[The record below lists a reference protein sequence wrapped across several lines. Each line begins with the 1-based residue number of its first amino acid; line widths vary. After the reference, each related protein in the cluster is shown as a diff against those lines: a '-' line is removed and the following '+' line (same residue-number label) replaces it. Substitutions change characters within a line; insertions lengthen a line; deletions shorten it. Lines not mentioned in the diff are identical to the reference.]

1 MKRLSFPLFV
11 SLDKACEL
19 AFTEASLGAVKL
31 QIQYMQDG
39 CHSLKQLDKFR
50 KLGSDTAT
58 RLKNDVRHAT
68 LLAYLKQL
76 EGLNITKDKA
86 AKAMA
91 ALEHSDNVIYGKLR
105 DISLCDLLRPFSVPE
120 DMAEAISEAVSSTAN
135 AAEEALTKLSDI
147 TNDKH
152 LPDTSWK
159 GCLQKDCSLTA
170 LQNCVAANLDFDVT
184 GLEPALEKLKE
195 AIFVLR
201 SCLAGPSCPSKL
213 RRLSSQCNFIF
224 LTLAPLAL
232 AALCKVEATNLHN
245 VIDVS

>member
-1 MKRLSFPLFV
+1 M
-11 SLDKACEL
+11 
-19 AFTEASLGAVKL
+19 
-31 QIQYMQDG
+31 
-39 CHSLKQLDKFR
+39 
-50 KLGSDTAT
+50 
-58 RLKNDVRHAT
+58 
-68 LLAYLKQL
+68 
-76 EGLNITKDKA
+76 
-86 AKAMA
+86 
-91 ALEHSDNVIYGKLR
+91 
-105 DISLCDLLRPFSVPE
+105 
-120 DMAEAISEAVSSTAN
+120 EAISEAVSSAAN

-152 LPDTSWK
+152 LPETSWK
-159 GCLQKDCSLTA
+159 GCLQNDCSLTA

-213 RRLSSQCNFIF
+213 RRLSGQCNFIS